1 MKQYVVDAFAGRVFE
16 GNPAAV
22 IVAERWPEERLMF
35 QIASEN
41 SLPETAFAVP
51 EGDGWRLRW
60 FAPGDEEVDLCG
72 HATLAAACVIDRFIR
87 PGGNS
92 IRFETRSGTLTVER
106 RGELY
111 EMDFPAYTL
120 KMLEV
125 TDQIADALDVEP
137 FLLLKPKD

>member
-1 MKQYVVDAFAGRVFE
+1 MKQYVVDAFAGCVFE

-60 FAPGDEEVDLCG
+60 FAPGDEEVDLCCG
-72 HATLAAACVIDRFIR
+72 LRNR
-87 PGGNS
+87 P
-92 IRFETRSGTLTVER
+92 VYPPR
-106 RGELY
+106 RKQHPL
-111 EMDFPAYTL
+111 
-120 KMLEV
+120 
-125 TDQIADALDVEP
+125 
-137 FLLLKPKD
+137 